1 MMCTDTGL
9 HADQTGWH
17 IGKPCLHLAPRP
29 LLPQHDCATLIE
41 ADDVERVLADID
53 ADHGDR
59 IAKLLSHGRAPFIE
73 CLLPAYL
80 LTEQE
85 HGRTIPLAVIKPN
98 RLEDKCPIQSSLPR
112 GLTAAGRAHDDADGS
127 VIRGVRTR
135 DAPRANLG
143 RPRRSSC
150 RRACRWAA
158 EETRCRQT
166 TRDRRKRHLRPQDWS
181 RHGAALQCQRPDCVT
196 DRFRSS
202 DRIGCIRGSK
212 WLVTRWTIPGIGPDA
227 DSPCWNST
235 LIP

>member
-85 HGRTIPLAVIKPN
+85 HGRTIPLAVIP
-98 RLEDKCPIQSSLPR
+98 LTAVEPIVLRRQFHARSHQLVAPSIR
-112 GLTAAGRAHDDADGS
+112 GLRS
-127 VIRGVRTR
+127 VQ
-135 DAPRANLG
+135 PRATGHQYRLRYRRGACAIDNGQSVLSIVTRRSPLPPPGVG
-143 RPRRSSC
+143 RTEGGLRQPTPRRFCSAVC
-150 RRACRWAA
+150 DGGHWA
-158 EETRCRQT
+158 
-166 TRDRRKRHLRPQDWS
+166 S
-181 RHGAALQCQRPDCVT
+181 RYRTG
-196 DRFRSS
+196 F
-202 DRIGCIRGSK
+202 
-212 WLVTRWTIPGIGPDA
+212 
-227 DSPCWNST
+227 
-235 LIP
+235 